1 MPDVPLKD
9 QVRADLNDARRGR
22 DKLRTTC
29 SAPFISEIR
38 NREIEVGGELNDE
51 QVQGVAI
58 TAIKKRREA
67 AELMR
72 ANGRAELAEKE
83 EQEAA
88 VLQGYLPAQ
97 LSEDEVR
104 SMVREAVAA
113 GATNLGDVMK
123 QVSPRTK
130 GRFEGK
136 ELNRVVRKSSRAERP
151 HDKSRRGE
159 ISRRLDRGG

>member
-22 DKLRTTC
+22 DKLRTTVL
-29 SAPFISEIR
+29 STFISEIR

-58 TAIKKRREA
+58 SAIKRRREA

-97 LSEDEVR
+97 LTEDEVR
-104 SMVREAVAA
+104 AMVRDAVAA
-113 GATNLGDVMK
+113 GARNLGDVMK

-136 ELNRVVRKSSRAERP
+136 ELNRVAKEVLA
-151 HDKSRRGE
+151 G
-159 ISRRLDRGG
+159 

>member
-9 QVRADLNDARRGR
+9 EVRADLNDARRGR
-22 DKLRTTC
+22 DKLRTTVL
-29 SAPFISEIR
+29 STFISEIR

-51 QVQGVAI
+51 QVQAVAI

-72 ANGRAELAEKE
+72 ANDRAELADKE

-97 LSEDEVR
+97 LTEDEVR
-104 SMVREAVAA
+104 AMVREAVAA
-113 GATNLGDVMK
+113 GAKNLGDVMK

-136 ELNRVVRKSSRAERP
+136 ELNRVVREVLA
-151 HDKSRRGE
+151 G
-159 ISRRLDRGG
+159 

>member
-1 MPDVPLKD
+1 MPDTTLKE
-9 QVRADLNDARRGR
+9 QVRADLNDARRER
-22 DKLRTTC
+22 DKLRTTLL
-29 SAPFISEIR
+29 STFISEIR
-38 NREIEVGGELNDE
+38 NREIEVGAELNDE

-72 ANGRAELAEKE
+72 NNGRTELAEKE

-88 VLQGYLPAQ
+88 LLHAYLPAQ
-97 LSEDEVR
+97 LTEDEVR
-104 SMVREAVAA
+104 AIVRETVSA
-113 GATNLGDVMK
+113 GAANLGDVMK

-136 ELNRVVRKSSRAERP
+136 ELNRVVREVLA
-151 HDKSRRGE
+151 G
-159 ISRRLDRGG
+159 

>member
-22 DKLRTTC
+22 DKLRTTVL
-29 SAPFISEIR
+29 STFISEIR

-67 AELMR
+67 AEMMR
-72 ANGRAELAEKE
+72 ANGRGELADKE

-97 LSEDEVR
+97 LTEDEVR
-104 SMVREAVAA
+104 AMVREAVTA
-113 GATNLGDVMK
+113 GAKNLGDVMK

-136 ELNRVVRKSSRAERP
+136 ELNRVAK
-151 HDKSRRGE
+151 E
-159 ISRRLDRGG
+159 ILAG

>member
-9 QVRADLNDARRGR
+9 QVRTDLNDARRGR
-22 DKLRTTC
+22 DKLRTTVL
-29 SAPFISEIR
+29 STFISEIR

-72 ANGRAELAEKE
+72 ANARAELAEKE

-88 VLQGYLPAQ
+88 VLQAYLPAQ
-97 LSEDEVR
+97 LTEDEVR
-104 SMVREAVAA
+104 AMVREAVAA
-113 GATNLGDVMK
+113 GAKNLGDVMK

-136 ELNRVVRKSSRAERP
+136 ELNRVAKEVLA
-151 HDKSRRGE
+151 G
-159 ISRRLDRGG
+159 

>member
-1 MPDVPLKD
+1 MSDVSLKE

-22 DKLRTTC
+22 EKLRTTVL
-29 SAPFISEIR
+29 STFISEIR
-38 NREIEVGGELNDE
+38 NREIEVGAELNDE

-72 ANGRAELAEKE
+72 NNGRVELAEKE
-83 EQEAA
+83 EEEAS
-88 VLQGYLPAQ
+88 VLQAYLPAQ
-97 LSEDEVR
+97 LTEDEVR
-104 SMVREAVAA
+104 GMVREAIDG
-113 GATNLGDVMK
+113 GASNLGEVMK

-136 ELNRVVRKSSRAERP
+136 ELNRVAREVLGA
-151 HDKSRRGE
+151 
-159 ISRRLDRGG
+159 

>member
-9 QVRADLNDARRGR
+9 QLRADLNDARRGR
-22 DKLRTTC
+22 DKLRTTVL
-29 SAPFISEIR
+29 STFISEIR

-51 QVQGVAI
+51 QVQGVAV

-97 LSEDEVR
+97 LTEDEVR
-104 SMVREAVAA
+104 TMVREAVTA
-113 GATNLGDVMK
+113 GAANLGEVMK

-136 ELNRVVRKSSRAERP
+136 ELNRVAKEVLA
-151 HDKSRRGE
+151 G
-159 ISRRLDRGG
+159 

>member
-22 DKLRTTC
+22 DKLRTTVL
-29 SAPFISEIR
+29 STFISEIR

-72 ANGRAELAEKE
+72 ANGRGELADKE

-97 LSEDEVR
+97 LTEDEVR
-104 SMVREAVAA
+104 AMVREAVAA
-113 GATNLGDVMK
+113 GAKTLGDVMK

-136 ELNRVVRKSSRAERP
+136 ELNRVTKEVLA
-151 HDKSRRGE
+151 G
-159 ISRRLDRGG
+159 

>member
-1 MPDVPLKD
+1 MPDTTLKE
-9 QVRADLNDARRGR
+9 QVRADLNDARRER
-22 DKLRTTC
+22 DKLRTTLL
-29 SAPFISEIR
+29 STFISEIR
-38 NREIEVGGELNDE
+38 NREIEVGAELNDE

-72 ANGRAELAEKE
+72 NNGRTELAVKE

-88 VLQGYLPAQ
+88 LLQAYLPAQ
-97 LSEDEVR
+97 LTEDEVR
-104 SMVREAVAA
+104 AIVREAVSA
-113 GATNLGDVMK
+113 GAANLGEVMK

-136 ELNRVVRKSSRAERP
+136 ELNRVVREVLA
-151 HDKSRRGE
+151 G
-159 ISRRLDRGG
+159 

>member
-9 QVRADLNDARRGR
+9 QIRADLNDARRGR
-22 DKLRTTC
+22 DKLRTTVL
-29 SAPFISEIR
+29 STFISEIR

-72 ANGRAELAEKE
+72 ANARAELAEKE

-88 VLQGYLPAQ
+88 VLQAYLPAQ
-97 LSEDEVR
+97 LTEDEVR
-104 SMVREAVAA
+104 AMVRDAVAA
-113 GATNLGDVMK
+113 GAKNLGDVMK

-136 ELNRVVRKSSRAERP
+136 ELNRVAKEVLA
-151 HDKSRRGE
+151 G
-159 ISRRLDRGG
+159 

>member
-22 DKLRTTC
+22 DKLRTTVL
-29 SAPFISEIR
+29 STFISEIR
-38 NREIEVGGELNDE
+38 NREIELGGELNDE
-51 QVQGVAI
+51 QVQGVASS
-58 TAIKKRREA
+58 AIKKRREA

-72 ANGRAELAEKE
+72 ANGRAELADKE

-97 LSEDEVR
+97 LTEEEVR
-104 SMVREAVAA
+104 ALVREAVTA
-113 GATNLGDVMK
+113 GAKNLGDVMK

-136 ELNRVVRKSSRAERP
+136 ELNRVAR
-151 HDKSRRGE
+151 E
-159 ISRRLDRGG
+159 ILAG